1 MEAARHKGWTLHV
14 ADLDIDTSTLAGE
27 MAANIIISGS
37 QYERRLISRRTRD
50 ALAAKHARGARL
62 GAAPA
67 LPLEVTCRVIDE
79 RANEHALVSGIAH
92 DKLFIDGQYSIPQF
106 IRDRLMH
113 DQATQRRAALPSRA
127 DRRKEDRPQD
137 QI

>member
-1 MEAARHKGWTLHV
+1 MVDGAGLMEAARHKGWTLHF

-67 LPLEVTCRVIDE
+67 LPLEVTCRIIDE
-79 RANEHALVSGIAH
+79 RANELAFQAIVDGLMADGIPTARG
-92 DKLFIDGQYSIPQF
+92 K
-106 IRDRLMH
+106 
-113 DQATQRRAALPSRA
+113 AT
-127 DRRKEDRPQD
+127 
-137 QI
+137 I